1 MHMHMHMH
9 MHIANEEVHYGGRVH
24 SACHSPKIEV
34 SSMKDEGLGN
44 HEITICLR
52 GGAVL
57 GPFRGTWSKD
67 IVSDVRE
74 LSKDFDAHLQGT
86 KQKRFKYH
94 LHDQDRHIAHT
105 LILNFDQ
112 VTAIYDR
119 VELAQH

>member
-1 MHMHMHMH
+1 MHQDGPWHL
-9 MHIANEEVHYGGRVH
+9 APTLEED
-24 SACHSPKIEV
+24 A
-34 SSMKDEGLGN
+34 MKDEGLTN

-57 GPFRGTWSKD
+57 GPFKGTWTTD
-67 IVSDVRE
+67 PLSDVRE
-74 LSKDFDAHLQGT
+74 LTKDFDAHLQGT

-105 LILNFDQ
+105 LILDFEQ

-119 VELAQH
+119 VALAQH

>member
-1 MHMHMHMH
+1 
-9 MHIANEEVHYGGRVH
+9 
-24 SACHSPKIEV
+24 
-34 SSMKDEGLGN
+34 MKEEGLTN

-67 IVSDVRE
+67 IPSDVRE
-74 LSKDFDAHLQGT
+74 LSKDFDAFLQGT

-94 LHDQDRHIAHT
+94 LHDPDRRVAHS
-105 LILNFDQ
+105 LIVEFNQ

-119 VELAQH
+119 VDLHH